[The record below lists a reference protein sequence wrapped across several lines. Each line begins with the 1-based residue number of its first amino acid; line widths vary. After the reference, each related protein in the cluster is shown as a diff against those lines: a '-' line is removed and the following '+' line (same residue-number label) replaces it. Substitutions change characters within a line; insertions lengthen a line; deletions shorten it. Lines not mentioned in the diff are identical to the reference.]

1 MLIATGC
8 KAAAGDVSRSRA
20 IRPIPVGVSPAD
32 DRVRTH
38 WKLDPK
44 MEAYENM
51 QMTNAAE
58 HCRPLAHGSWIGS
71 IDDVASASGGMHK
84 PTCRGGL

>member
-1 MLIATGC
+1 MLIVTVRQ
-8 KAAAGDVSRSRA
+8 AAAGDVSRSRPFT
-20 IRPIPVGVSPAD
+20 PIPVGVSPAD

-51 QMTNAAE
+51 QMTNAAD
-58 HCRPLAHGSWIGS
+58 HCRPLAHGLWIGS
-71 IDDVASASGGMHK
+71 IDDVASASGGMHE
-84 PTCRGGL
+84 PTCRGCL